1 MRYFRN
7 MLVLVLFVFI
17 IAGCTTFER
26 QKIEVEKINEEGNY
40 EDFKEITSSK
50 NVKKA
55 KKILRNADWEKS
67 KVNMGRPPDYQFI
80 FQFINPS
87 INAKALS
94 YSVWINPN
102 NNTLEVVQGDQQY
115 VHLDEKDASILFD
128 VLTES
133 NLADV
138 K

>member
-1 MRYFRN
+1 LSLYFSYSLWQVVPLLN
-7 MLVLVLFVFI
+7 DK
-17 IAGCTTFER
+17 
-26 QKIEVEKINEEGNY
+26 KIEVEKINEEGNY

-67 KVNMGRPPDYQFI
+67 KVDMARLADYQFN
-80 FQFINPS
+80 FQYVNPS
-87 INAKALS
+87 INAKAIP
-94 YSVWINPN
+94 YSVWISPN
-102 NNTLEVVQGDQQY
+102 NNTLEVVRGDQQY

>member
-1 MRYFRN
+1 M
-7 MLVLVLFVFI
+7 
-17 IAGCTTFER
+17 AGCTTFER
-26 QKIEVEKINEEGNY
+26 QKIEVQKINEEGNY

-50 NVKKA
+50 KVKRV
-55 KKILRNADWEKS
+55 KKILHNADWEQV
-67 KVNMGRPPDYQFI
+67 KVDMGRPPDYQFI

-87 INAKALS
+87 INAKAIS